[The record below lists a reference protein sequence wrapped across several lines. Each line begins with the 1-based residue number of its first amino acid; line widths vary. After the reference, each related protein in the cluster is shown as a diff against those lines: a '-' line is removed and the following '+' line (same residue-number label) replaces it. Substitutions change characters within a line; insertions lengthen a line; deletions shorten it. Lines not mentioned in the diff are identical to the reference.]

1 MKKRVLALVV
11 SAAVFVTM
19 SFGMTCTAF
28 AGNASIE
35 KSSGNKSTIRTI
47 SNGSY
52 NINLSRAATFYLYGE
67 ANSSVSVTS
76 PSGSTSYIY
85 LGSDGY
91 GGKYYNVTGTYYISG
106 SIDPGKS
113 VVAYAPKKN
122 QKLTAGKNYLFG
134 NSGTTANT
142 FTFKATKTGYLKIM
156 KDKELSC
163 KYTLWKGKKK
173 VANADPAYSST
184 GALYYGVTKGKTYKI
199 KLAPTYMG
207 DYCYALKLVNGKVR
221 ETSGSKQGKAR
232 SMKKKKTYKGTIQA
246 GSAKA
251 DWYKFKPKKTDSKLY
266 IKAYTGSELK
276 IMYFCKG
283 SGKVYK
289 YTRTLYGPS
298 VSIQQPFYNSNKN
311 ATWYVKVYRANKYS
325 SGYYTLKW
333 K

>member
-52 NINLSRAATFYLYGE
+52 TINLSRAATFYLYGE

-91 GGKYYNVTGTYYISG
+91 GGKYYNVKGYYTLNG
-106 SIDPGKS
+106 SIDPQKS

-122 QKLTAGKNYLFG
+122 QKLKSGTKYLFG

-156 KDKELSC
+156 KDNGLSC

-199 KLAPTYMG
+199 KLAPSYMD
-207 DYCYALKLVNGKVR
+207 DYCYALKLVNGKVK

-246 GSAKA
+246 GSAQT
-251 DWYKFKPKKTDSKLY
+251 DWYKFKPKKTNSKLT
-266 IKAYTGSELK
+266 IKGYTGSTIK
-276 IMYFCKG
+276 VMYFCKG
-283 SGKVYK
+283 SGTSTK
-289 YTRTLYGPS
+289 YTRTIYSPAQSGTISL
-298 VSIQQPFYNSNKN
+298 YNSNKY
-311 ATWYVKVYRANKYS
+311 ATWYVKVYRSNKYS